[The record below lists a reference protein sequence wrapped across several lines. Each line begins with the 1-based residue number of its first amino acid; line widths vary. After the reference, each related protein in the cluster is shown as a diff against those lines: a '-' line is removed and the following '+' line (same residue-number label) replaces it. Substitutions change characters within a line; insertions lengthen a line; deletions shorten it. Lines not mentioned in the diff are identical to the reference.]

1 MKAPNTGDFRAHFCC
16 LGTFVTK
23 LPPSNL
29 AITQER
35 SSIYALRE
43 DYTLLIKGTRKAQS
57 SSNGNIA
64 LLPLNMTMNK
74 PVELYRLTF
83 LVMSAYTS

>member
-1 MKAPNTGDFRAHFCC
+1 MKMKVPNTGYFRVHFCC

-35 SSIYALRE
+35 SSIYELRK
-43 DYTLLIKGTRKAQS
+43 DNTRLIKGTSFSQNELSFEKCELS
-57 SSNGNIA
+57 FGT
-64 LLPLNMTMNK
+64 LNCIFAK
-74 PVELYRLTF
+74 I
-83 LVMSAYTS
+83 VMSL